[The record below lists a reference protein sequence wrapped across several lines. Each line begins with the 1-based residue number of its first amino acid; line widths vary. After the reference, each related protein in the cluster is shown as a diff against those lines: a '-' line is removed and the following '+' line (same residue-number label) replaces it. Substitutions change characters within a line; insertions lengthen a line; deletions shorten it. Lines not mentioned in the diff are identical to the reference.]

1 MKRGGTQGG
10 RQTWA
15 VGRAVCLPELLWRPS
30 CAPRS
35 SWAPRSF
42 EDAHSQPHTQIHRV
56 SVHSGTNGLHFC
68 QVCGAILMRGL
79 RRNQDPTWKLP
90 EARGRC
96 SQCPAHIAV
105 PGGVAMLLGGHCER
119 HLCLRALSSCPEG
132 CSQPTTQHFPHLQG
146 PGSEIPSHPARTC
159 ALTHLYR
166 MCPRP
171 TAHPRLPAWK

>member
-15 VGRAVCLPELLWRPS
+15 VGREVCLPELSWRPS

-35 SWAPRSF
+35 SWAPRSS

-68 QVCGAILMRGL
+68 QACGAILMRGP

-90 EARGRC
+90 AAGGRC
-96 SQCPAHIAV
+96 SQCLAHIAV
-105 PGGVAMLLGGHCER
+105 PGGVAVLLGGHCER
-119 HLCLRALSSCPEG
+119 HLCLRALSSPPPSTSPPSRG
-132 CSQPTTQHFPHLQG
+132 LALRFPAAQQE
-146 PGSEIPSHPARTC
+146 PVR
-159 ALTHLYR
+159 
-166 MCPRP
+166 
-171 TAHPRLPAWK
+171 